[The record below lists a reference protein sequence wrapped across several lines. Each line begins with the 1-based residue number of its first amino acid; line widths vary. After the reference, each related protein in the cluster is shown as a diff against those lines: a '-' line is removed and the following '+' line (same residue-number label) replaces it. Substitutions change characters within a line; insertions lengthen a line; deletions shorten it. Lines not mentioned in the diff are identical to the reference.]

1 MQNAS
6 KTQQKKINAIK
17 KGLKEAIAI
26 HYGKNESENPSYDL
40 QTLSEYVLMHI
51 DTI

>member
-1 MQNAS
+1 MKKNQQNRL
-6 KTQQKKINAIK
+6 NAIK

-40 QTLSEYVLMHI
+40 QIMAEYALMHI